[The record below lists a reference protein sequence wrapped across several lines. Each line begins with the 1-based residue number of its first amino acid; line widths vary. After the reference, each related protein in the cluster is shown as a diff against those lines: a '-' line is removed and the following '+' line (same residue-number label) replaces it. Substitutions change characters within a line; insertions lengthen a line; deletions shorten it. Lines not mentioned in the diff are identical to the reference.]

1 MEIRYKRN
9 QVDWF
14 FFGQTS
20 NSPKAQCQSEVRID
34 LRVLSVRELKLP
46 TEFVN
51 WNYRPNLWI
60 EITDWICEMKLPTE
74 FVNWNYRL
82 NFQCRICNSG
92 TRWGTAD
99 AEITA
104 PSAEIQK
111 QSKVRI
117 LKLGVGQYV
126 TLHASIATKCSF
138 LFLCLPGSF
147 NCVCSQSSSNTKCVC
162 YNSGSRIYWWCDDL
176 CVALMWPSRL
186 TGR

>member
-14 FFGQTS
+14 FFDRPVT
-20 NSPKAQCQSEVRID
+20 VRKHSVS
-34 LRVLSVRELKLP
+34 LRSGSIYEYWV
-46 TEFVN
+46 FVN
-51 WNYRPNLWI
+51 WNYRLNLWI

-82 NFQCRICNSG
+82 NFQCRICNSS

-99 AEITA
+99 PEITA
-104 PSAEIQK
+104 PSAEIQE

-147 NCVCSQSSSNTKCVC
+147 ICVCSQSSSNMKCVC